1 MNQQLQHQPSQQQQ
15 QQQQQQAFSQ
25 VSGHQYRPDR
35 SSSGATAQETNSHLH
50 QYSLIA
56 EAAKRA
62 ELALLE
68 REMAGMEMG

>member
-1 MNQQLQHQPSQQQQ
+1 MNQQPQQQQQQPSQQQQ
-15 QQQQQQAFSQ
+15 QQQACSQ
-25 VSGHQYRPDR
+25 GSGHQYCPDR

-62 ELALLE
+62 QLALLE
-68 REMAGMEMG
+68 REMEGMEMG